1 MADKIKNNS
10 ESHEN
15 YTKNSTTRLA
25 RNEKI
30 RYENVISSLFDLSS
44 YIVTTLQ
51 VIDMLIGQTDDKSIK
66 SFLLAKK
73 YAYEDILEKVNKI

>member
-1 MADKIKNNS
+1 MGANIKKNS

-15 YTKNSTTRLA
+15 YTKTVQLDSD
-25 RNEKI
+25 EMQKI
-30 RYENVISSLFDLSS
+30 RYENMMSNIYDLSS

-51 VIDMLIGQTDDKSIK
+51 VIDMLIGQTDDKFIK

-73 YAYEDILEKVNKI
+73 YAYEDILERVNKI